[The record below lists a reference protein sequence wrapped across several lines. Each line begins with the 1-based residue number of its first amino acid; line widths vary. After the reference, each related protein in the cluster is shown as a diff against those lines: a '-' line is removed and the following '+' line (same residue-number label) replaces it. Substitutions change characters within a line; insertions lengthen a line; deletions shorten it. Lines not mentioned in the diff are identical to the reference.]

1 MEIYSFIH
9 TKDLLQMWRSL
20 YNMQP
25 NAIAVAA
32 ATKLTKKKRELSHYL
47 QIRYHG
53 FILSPALFANAS
65 NNACRGNH

>member
-9 TKDLLQMWRSL
+9 TEDLLQMWRSL

-25 NAIAVAA
+25 NIIAVAA
-32 ATKLTKKKRELSHYL
+32 VTKLTKKWELSHYL

-53 FILSPALFANAS
+53 SILSAALFANAS
-65 NNACRGNH
+65 NNAYRGNH